1 MTIYV
6 AENKTSVARDVRL
19 KEIWDLV
26 QEHLVGQLVLSAR
39 LWAVNTEAR
48 H

>member
-1 MTIYV
+1 MTVYV
-6 AENKTSVARDVRL
+6 AKNKTSVTRDVRL
-19 KEIWDLV
+19 KEIWDFV

-39 LWAVNTEAR
+39 LWVVNTEAR